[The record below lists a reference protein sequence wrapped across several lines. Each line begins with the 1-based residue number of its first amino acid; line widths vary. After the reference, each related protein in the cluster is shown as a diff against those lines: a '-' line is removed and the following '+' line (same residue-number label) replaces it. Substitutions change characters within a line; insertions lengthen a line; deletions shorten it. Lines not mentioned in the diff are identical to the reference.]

1 MIVHRET
8 ILQTTV
14 HDTVIAAHQRG
25 VLSPT
30 EGRVFAL
37 MGLLSNKQI
46 AHKLGISDQTVKNH
60 VTRILEKLGAGDRTH
75 AVVIGIGTGL
85 LRVSVE
91 YTKTERS

>member
-1 MIVHRET
+1 
-8 ILQTTV
+8 
-14 HDTVIAAHQRG
+14 

-60 VTRILEKLGAGDRTH
+60 VTRILEKLGAGDRTQ
-75 AVVIGIGTGL
+75 AVVIGIASGL
-85 LRVSVE
+85 LKVSVE
-91 YTKTERS
+91 QNEGA